1 MAKNTA
7 NQYRVA
13 GFYPLKDLPNG
24 EFIKYSIT
32 GRVYQ
37 RGAYDRTSGKYE
49 VSSVNDVNSSTY
61 RKGDIL
67 VYAGFEY

>member
-1 MAKNTA
+1 MAKKTA
-7 NQYRVA
+7 NQYRAA
-13 GFYPLKDLPNG
+13 GFYLLKDLPNG

-37 RGAYDRTSGKYE
+37 RGAFDRSTGKYE
-49 VSSVNDVNSSTY
+49 VSSVDDVNSSTY
-61 RKGDIL
+61 RKGDLL